1 MIKKV
6 VERLV
11 ELGTQPQKEPK
22 HNQITRL
29 INKICVFVILVI
41 IPYLLLT
48 LYFHS
53 TLATLVQLIA
63 ILALGL
69 TIFLNSKQFFNLARV
84 LTLLI
89 GNFHIFAMVLILG
102 LESGIHF
109 YFSAAIIAPLFFYTF
124 KELRYIL
131 LFGTLTIIL
140 ALLIQFLGIDLKPIV
155 EIPEKLTTFFFY
167 FSVAGSLLIVFIFV
181 LHFYIELQ
189 KAHDEVKVL
198 SGFLPIC
205 ASCKKIKDDKGYWN
219 QIESYIMKHSD
230 AHFSHLLC
238 EECSDK
244 LYGNEEWFQKGKKK
258 REKKT

>member
-1 MIKKV
+1 M
-6 VERLV
+6 
-11 ELGTQPQKEPK
+11 GTQPKKEPK

-41 IPYLLLT
+41 TPHLLLT
-48 LYFHS
+48 FSFHS
-53 TLATLVQLIA
+53 TLATLVQLMA

-69 TIFLNSKQFFNLARV
+69 TIFLNSKHFFNLARV

-102 LESGIHF
+102 LESGVYF
-109 YFSAAIIAPLFFYTF
+109 YFSAAIIAPLFFYTL

-140 ALLIQFLGIDLKPIV
+140 ALLIQFLGVDLKPIV
-155 EIPEKLTTFFFY
+155 ETPEKLTTFFFY
-167 FSVAGSLLIVFIFV
+167 FSVAGSHLIVFIFV
-181 LHFYIELQ
+181 KHFYIELQ

-205 ASCKKIKDDKGYWN
+205 ASCKQIRDDKGYWT
-219 QIESYIMKHSD
+219 QIESYIREHSE
-230 AHFSHLLC
+230 AEFSHSIC
-238 EECSDK
+238 PECAKK
-244 LYGNEEWFQKGKKK
+244 LYPDIVDETGNFKE
-258 REKKT
+258 

>member
-1 MIKKV
+1 MVKKV

-29 INKICVFVILVI
+29 INKICAFVILVI
-41 IPYLLLT
+41 TPHLLLT
-48 LYFHS
+48 FYFNS
-53 TLATLVQLIA
+53 NLATMVQLTA

-84 LTLLI
+84 LTLMI

-102 LESGIHF
+102 LESGVYF

-131 LFGTLTIIL
+131 IFGTLTIIL
-140 ALLIQFLGIDLKPIV
+140 ALLIQFLGVDLKPIV
-155 EIPEKLTTFFFY
+155 KTPEKLTTFFFY
-167 FSVAGSLLIVFIFV
+167 FSVAGSQLIVFIFV

-205 ASCKKIKDDKGYWN
+205 SSCKQIRDDKGYWT
-219 QIESYIMKHSD
+219 QVESYISDRSEAEFTHSICPKC
-230 AHFSHLLC
+230 AK
-238 EECSDK
+238 K
-244 LYGNEEWFQKGKKK
+244 LYPDYYKE
-258 REKKT
+258 

>member
-1 MIKKV
+1 MIKKI

-22 HNQITRL
+22 HHQITRL
-29 INKICVFVILVI
+29 INKVCFFVILI
-41 IPYLLLT
+41 ITPHLLLT
-48 LYFHS
+48 FYFHS
-53 TLATLVQLIA
+53 TLATLVQLMA

-69 TIFLNSKQFFNLARV
+69 TIFLNSKQYFNLARV

-89 GNFHIFAMVLILG
+89 GNFHIVTMVLILG
-102 LESGIHF
+102 IESGVYF

-124 KELRYIL
+124 KGLRYIL

-140 ALLIQFLGIDLKPIV
+140 TLLIQFFAVDLKPIV
-155 EIPEKLTTFFFY
+155 GTPEKLTTFFFY
-167 FSVAGSLLIVFIFV
+167 FSVVGSQLIVFIFV

-205 ASCKKIKDDKGYWN
+205 SSCKNIRDDEGYWH
-219 QIESYIMKHSD
+219 QVEVYVRDHTD
-230 AHFSHLLC
+230 AKFSHGIC
-238 EECSDK
+238 PSCAKK
-244 LYGNEEWFQKGKKK
+244 LYPESQNKKIHQ
-258 REKKT
+258 